1 MLTTGDAESL
11 KFPCC
16 PELDQRTDHLGAAK
30 LAVRLSTFNYLDY
43 LPGAVPEV
51 SVRGGGTMAGDSSAM
66 RACSLGKDVPPQ
78 WG

>member
-43 LPGAVPEV
+43 LSGAVPEV
-51 SVRGGGTMAGDSSAM
+51 LVRGRDHGRGFFGHE
-66 RACSLGKDVPPQ
+66 GKDVPPQ